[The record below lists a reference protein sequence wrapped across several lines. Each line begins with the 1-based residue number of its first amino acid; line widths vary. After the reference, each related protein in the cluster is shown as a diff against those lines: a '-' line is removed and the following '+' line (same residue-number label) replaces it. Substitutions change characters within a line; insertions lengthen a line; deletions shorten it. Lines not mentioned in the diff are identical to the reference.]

1 MIVELWFFEF
11 TTDDSIQGN
20 EQEGGAI
27 EGHALADN
35 RSEIDSDC
43 PEITNCS
50 GKLSPIFIIMCTL
63 FMTKDNTTR
72 LGWYS
77 LSFDFIVSEL
87 QDLDRHD
94 PILDKFETIIQDIT
108 VYYTKKLDML
118 RIKSE
123 QHQVSL

>member
-1 MIVELWFFEF
+1 MYLVY
-11 TTDDSIQGN
+11 
-20 EQEGGAI
+20 
-27 EGHALADN
+27 
-35 RSEIDSDC
+35 
-43 PEITNCS
+43 
-50 GKLSPIFIIMCTL
+50 
-63 FMTKDNTTR
+63 DNTTR